1 MLDANGI
8 AIRLGHR
15 VAIGGGI
22 EGKVV
27 FSIDTDE
34 FSPAFPKAD
43 WDNLGRGIMIET
55 DAAGLIHLEGS
66 GDDLTI
72 LSVA

>member
-1 MLDANGI
+1 MLDANGTL
-8 AIRLGHR
+8 IRLGHR

-34 FSPAFPKAD
+34 YSPEFLKQH
-43 WDNLGRGIMIET
+43 WNYLGRGIMVET
-55 DAAGLIHLEGS
+55 DAAGLIHLECHD
-66 GDDLTI
+66 GDVTI
-72 LSVA
+72 IPEA

>member
-1 MLDANGI
+1 MRDANGTL
-8 AIRLGHR
+8 IRLGQR

-34 FSPAFPKAD
+34 FSPEFPRAQ
-43 WDNLGRGIMIET
+43 WD
-55 DAAGLIHLEGS
+55 
-66 GDDLTI
+66 
-72 LSVA
+72 